1 MMALDVYKQIIGQQN
16 MSMGAVISILLLL
29 PAVFVFIFDRIQSK
43 RHARFQAFQA
53 KPYVSASNKKLEV
66 VLSIFLWFGFSC
78 DFTDYLYGSAGFI
91 YSVLAL

>member
-43 RHARFQAFQA
+43 RHARFQ
-53 KPYVSASNKKLEV
+53 VSS
-66 VLSIFLWFGFSC
+66 LS
-78 DFTDYLYGSAGFI
+78 D
-91 YSVLAL
+91 